1 MVITFILLVF
11 VGSSYISASS
21 INYFSLGN
29 WFIKVQEVNEQKEV
43 DESISNSLV
52 GYEVILKD
60 SLQYLTDSIQEN
72 LLEKQIYLSK
82 KEITK
87 TQGEFKSE
95 LSEVVS
101 DLENMNLDEPTIEKE
116 LEEQLELDI
125 ENTFKKVLEGI

>member
-11 VGSSYISASS
+11 IGSSYISASS

-29 WFIKVQEVNEQKEV
+29 WFFKVQEVKEQKEV

-60 SLQYLTDSIQEN
+60 SLQYLTNSIQEN
-72 LLEKQIYLSK
+72 LLEKQVYHSK
-82 KEITK
+82 KNITK
-87 TQGEFKSE
+87 TQREFKSE

-101 DLENMNLDEPTIEKE
+101 NLENMNLDDPTSEKE

-125 ENTFKKVLEGI
+125 ENTFKKILEGI

>member
-1 MVITFILLVF
+1 MVFIS
-11 VGSSYISASS
+11 SSYISASS
-21 INYFSLGN
+21 TIYFSLEK
-29 WFIKVQEVNEQKEV
+29 WFIKFQEVKEQKEA

-60 SLQYLTDSIQEN
+60 SLQDLTNSIQEN

-87 TQGEFKSE
+87 TKGEFKSE
-95 LSEVVS
+95 LSEIVS
-101 DLENMNLDEPTIEKE
+101 DLENMNLDEPAIEKE

>member
-11 VGSSYISASS
+11 IGSSHISASS

-29 WFIKVQEVNEQKEV
+29 WFIKVQEVKEQKEV

-87 TQGEFKSE
+87 TQGEFKRE

-101 DLENMNLDEPTIEKE
+101 DLENMNLDEPAIEKE

>member
-21 INYFSLGN
+21 INYLSLGN
-29 WFIKVQEVNEQKEV
+29 WFSKVQEESEKQEV
-43 DESISNSLV
+43 EDSISNSFV
-52 GYEVILKD
+52 GYEVLLKD
-60 SLQYLTDSIQEN
+60 SLQYLTTAIQEK
-72 LLEKQIYLSK
+72 LLEKQVYHSK

-87 TQGEFKSE
+87 TQREFKSE

-101 DLENMNLDEPTIEKE
+101 DLENVTLDDPTIEKE

-125 ENTFKKVLEGI
+125 ENMFKEVLEGI

>member
-11 VGSSYISASS
+11 VGSNYISASS
-21 INYFSLGN
+21 INYLSLGN
-29 WFIKVQEVNEQKEV
+29 WFSKVQEESEQQEV

-52 GYEVILKD
+52 GYEVILKE
-60 SLQYLTDSIQEN
+60 SLQYLTNSIQEN
-72 LLEKQIYLSK
+72 LLEKQIYRSK

-101 DLENMNLDEPTIEKE
+101 DLEKRNLDEPAIEKE

>member
-29 WFIKVQEVNEQKEV
+29 WFIKVQEVKEQKEV

-60 SLQYLTDSIQEN
+60 SLQYLTNSFQEN
-72 LLEKQIYLSK
+72 ILEKQINRSK

>member
-29 WFIKVQEVNEQKEV
+29 WFIKVQEVKEQKEV

-60 SLQYLTDSIQEN
+60 SLQYLTNSIQEN
-72 LLEKQIYLSK
+72 ILEKQINRSK

-116 LEEQLELDI
+116 MEEQLELDI

>member
-11 VGSSYISASS
+11 VGSNYISASS
-21 INYFSLGN
+21 INYLSLGN
-29 WFIKVQEVNEQKEV
+29 WFSKVQEENEQQEV

-52 GYEVILKD
+52 GYEVILKE
-60 SLQYLTDSIQEN
+60 SLQYLTNSIQEN
-72 LLEKQIYLSK
+72 LLEKQIYRSK

-101 DLENMNLDEPTIEKE
+101 DLEKRNLDEPAIEKE

>member
-29 WFIKVQEVNEQKEV
+29 WFVKVQEVKEQKEV

-60 SLQYLTDSIQEN
+60 SLQYLTNSIQEN
-72 LLEKQIYLSK
+72 ILEKQINRSK

>member
-1 MVITFILLVF
+1 MVYQ
-11 VGSSYISASS
+11 SS
-21 INYFSLGN
+21 GN
-29 WFIKVQEVNEQKEV
+29 KGTKEV

-60 SLQYLTDSIQEN
+60 SLQYLTNSIQEN
-72 LLEKQIYLSK
+72 ILEKQIDRSK

-101 DLENMNLDEPTIEKE
+101 DLENMNLDEPAIEKE

-125 ENTFKKVLEGI
+125 ENTFIKVLEGI

>member
-29 WFIKVQEVNEQKEV
+29 WFVKVQEVKEQKEV

-72 LLEKQIYLSK
+72 ILEKQINRSK

>member
-21 INYFSLGN
+21 INYFALGN
-29 WFIKVQEVNEQKEV
+29 WFIKVQEIKEQKEV

-60 SLQYLTDSIQEN
+60 SLQYLTNSIQEN
-72 LLEKQIYLSK
+72 ILEKQIDRSK

-101 DLENMNLDEPTIEKE
+101 DLENMNLDEPAIEKE

-125 ENTFKKVLEGI
+125 ENTFIKVLEGI

>member
-29 WFIKVQEVNEQKEV
+29 WFVKVQEVKEQKEV